1 MTTTPSIVT
10 IVKGDNNMRHYYW
23 DYGSFIIEMTE
34 DEFYDDYITHYASFV
49 SWVSPASNN
58 VFVTPL

>member
-1 MTTTPSIVT
+1 MTTQ
-10 IVKGDNNMRHYYW
+10 RYYW
-23 DYGSFIIEMTE
+23 DYGSFVIEMTE
-34 DEFYDDYITHYASFV
+34 DEFYDDYITHTHYALFV